1 MKLNGRMLFALLLL
15 GLWLYWAWN
24 AFSSG
29 NVVLA
34 TIFLGAGVLITA
46 WRLKAAA
53 PDRRR
58 ARRHERR
65 VSREGGRAVV
75 VSPMSGPTR
84 NPGAPG
90 IGVA

>member
-53 PDRRR
+53 S
-58 ARRHERR
+58 A
-65 VSREGGRAVV
+65 
-75 VSPMSGPTR
+75 
-84 NPGAPG
+84 
-90 IGVA
+90 

>member
-34 TIFLGAGVLITA
+34 MIFLGAGVLITA
-46 WRLKAAA
+46 WRLKSAASA
-53 PDRRR
+53 
-58 ARRHERR
+58 
-65 VSREGGRAVV
+65 
-75 VSPMSGPTR
+75 
-84 NPGAPG
+84 
-90 IGVA
+90 